1 MIMSNFVT
9 FEGVVFKNFGG
20 IFMDT
25 NFNKK
30 NFIENFKTSCNRIQI
45 KKFAKGET
53 VTTYIEKRN
62 QICIV
67 ISGEID
73 LIRYDVNG
81 NKTIIGHF
89 VDNDILGE
97 VFYPANTNNELFAI
111 AHKNSEV
118 LFYNYDFLST
128 KCRRNCEFHKE
139 LVHNLSQLFLD
150 QIVSLNLRIEL
161 LTKKNTRSKILSYFG
176 ILSKGSLRRTFT
188 LPYSYTDLADFL
200 SVDRSAMMRELK
212 LLIDDGFI
220 KKHGNKITLLY

>member
-1 MIMSNFVT
+1 MSNFVT
-9 FEGVVFKNFGG
+9 FERVVFKNFGG

-25 NFNKK
+25 NFDKK
-30 NFIENFKTSCNRIQI
+30 IFIQNFKNSCNKIQI
-45 KKFAKGET
+45 KKFVKGET

-67 ISGEID
+67 LSGEVD
-73 LIRYDVNG
+73 LIRYDLNG

-89 VDNDILGE
+89 VDNDVFGE
-97 VFYPANTNNELFAI
+97 VFYPANTNNELFAV
-111 AHKNSEV
+111 ARKNSEV
-118 LFYNYDFLST
+118 IFYNYNFISN

-139 LVHNLSQLFLD
+139 LSNSLSQLFLE

-161 LTKKNTRSKILSYFG
+161 LTKKNIRSKILSYFNA
-176 ILSKGSLRRTFT
+176 LSKNNLRRTFT

-212 LLIDDGFI
+212 FLIDDGFI
-220 KKHGNKITLLY
+220 KKRGTKITLLY